1 MSAVL
6 ISDLHLHE
14 SDPTLFSKF
23 EMFLSSKIYGFNN
36 LYILGDLFETW
47 IGDDDESKFNKKV
60 IEILKKVSADGMKVF
75 LMHGN
80 RDFLIGESFCS
91 TINAELLSDYHIYE
105 DGDSKILLL
114 HGDTLCT
121 DDSKYQEFR
130 KLVRTESWKGDF
142 LSKSLKERIDIA
154 SGLRE
159 MSNEE
164 TENKKNEIMDVNLES
179 VRKISNKFNIEKMIH
194 GHTHRPFI
202 HQDENLLRVV
212 LSDWDNEV
220 NYATVINGEI
230 LSLIHI

>member
-1 MSAVL
+1 MSAIL

-23 EMFLSSKIYGFNN
+23 EMFLSSKVYGFNN

-121 DDSKYQEFR
+121 DDIRYQEFR

-179 VRKISNKFNIEKMIH
+179 VRKISNEFNIEKMIH

-212 LSDWDNEV
+212 LSDWENEV

-230 LSLIHI
+230 SLETF

>member
-23 EMFLSSKIYGFNN
+23 EMFLSSKVYGFNN

-91 TINAELLSDYHIYE
+91 SINAELLSDYHIYE

-179 VRKISNKFNIEKMIH
+179 VRKISNEFNIEKMIH

-230 LSLIHI
+230 SLETF

>member
-1 MSAVL
+1 MSAIL

-23 EMFLSSKIYGFNN
+23 EMFFSSKVYGFNN

-91 TINAELLSDYHIYE
+91 SINAELLSDYHIYE

-121 DDSKYQEFR
+121 DDIRYQEFR
-130 KLVRTESWKGDF
+130 KLVRTEGWKGDF

-179 VRKISNKFNIEKMIH
+179 VRKISNEFNIEKMIH

-212 LSDWDNEV
+212 LSDWENEV

-230 LSLIHI
+230 SLETF

>member
-121 DDSKYQEFR
+121 DDIRYQEFR
-130 KLVRTESWKGDF
+130 KLVRTESWKGNF

-164 TENKKNEIMDVNLES
+164 TEDKKNEIMDVNLES
-179 VRKISNKFNIEKMIH
+179 VRKISNEFNIEKMIH

-212 LSDWDNEV
+212 LSDWENEV

-230 LSLIHI
+230 SLETF

>member
-60 IEILKKVSADGMKVF
+60 IEILKKVSANGMKVF

-121 DDSKYQEFR
+121 DDIRYQEFR

-179 VRKISNKFNIEKMIH
+179 VRKISNEFNIEKMIH

-212 LSDWDNEV
+212 LSDWENEV

-230 LSLIHI
+230 SLETF

>member
-14 SDPTLFSKF
+14 SDPTLFNKF
-23 EMFLSSKIYGFNN
+23 EIFLSSKVYGFNN

-91 TINAELLSDYHIYE
+91 SINAELLSDYHIYE

-121 DDSKYQEFR
+121 CLLYTSPSPRDS
-130 KLVRTESWKGDF
+130 
-142 LSKSLKERIDIA
+142 
-154 SGLRE
+154 
-159 MSNEE
+159 
-164 TENKKNEIMDVNLES
+164 
-179 VRKISNKFNIEKMIH
+179 
-194 GHTHRPFI
+194 
-202 HQDENLLRVV
+202 
-212 LSDWDNEV
+212 
-220 NYATVINGEI
+220 
-230 LSLIHI
+230 

>member
-23 EMFLSSKIYGFNN
+23 EMFLSSKVYGFNN

-121 DDSKYQEFR
+121 DDIRYQEFR

-164 TENKKNEIMDVNLES
+164 TEDKKNEIMDVNLEC
-179 VRKISNKFNIEKMIH
+179 VRKISNEFNIEKMIH

-230 LSLIHI
+230 SLETF

>member
-14 SDPTLFSKF
+14 SDLALYDKF
-23 EMFLSSKIYGFNN
+23 ERFLSSKINGFDN
-36 LYILGDLFETW
+36 LFILGDLFETW
-47 IGDDDESKFNKKV
+47 IGDDNESEFNKNV
-60 IEILKKVSADGMKVF
+60 IEILKKVSTDGIKVF

-80 RDFLIGESFCS
+80 RDFLIGENFCS
-91 TINAELLSDYHIYE
+91 SINAELLSDYHIYE
-105 DGDSKILLL
+105 DGASKILLL

-121 DDSKYQEFR
+121 DDVRYQEFR
-130 KLVRTESWKGDF
+130 KLVRDKNWRDDF
-142 LSKSLKERIDIA
+142 LSKSLKERFDIA

-164 TENKKNEIMDVNLES
+164 TDNKKNEIMDVNQES
-179 VRKISNKFNIEKMIH
+179 VSKISNEFSIKKMIH

-202 HQDENLLRVV
+202 HKDKNLVRVV
-212 LSDWDNEV
+212 LSDWENVV

-230 LSLIHI
+230 SLESF

>member
-121 DDSKYQEFR
+121 DDIRYQEFR

-164 TENKKNEIMDVNLES
+164 TEDKKNEIMDVNLEC
-179 VRKISNKFNIEKMIH
+179 VRKISNEFNIEKMIH

-212 LSDWDNEV
+212 LSDWENEV

-230 LSLIHI
+230 SLETF

>member
-14 SDPTLFSKF
+14 SDLALYDKF
-23 EMFLSSKIYGFNN
+23 ERFLSSKINGFDN
-36 LYILGDLFETW
+36 LFILGDLFETW
-47 IGDDDESKFNKKV
+47 IGDDNESEFNKNV
-60 IEILKKVSADGMKVF
+60 IEILNKVSTDEIKVF

-80 RDFLIGESFCS
+80 RDFLIGENFCS
-91 TINAELLSDYHIYE
+91 SINAELLSDYHIYE
-105 DGDSKILLL
+105 DGASKILLL

-121 DDSKYQEFR
+121 DDVRYQEFR
-130 KLVRTESWKGDF
+130 KLVRDKNWRDDF
-142 LSKSLKERIDIA
+142 LSKSLKERFDIA

-164 TENKKNEIMDVNLES
+164 TDNKKNEIMDVNQES
-179 VRKISNKFNIEKMIH
+179 VLKISNEFSIKKMIH

-202 HQDENLLRVV
+202 HKDKNLVRVV
-212 LSDWDNEV
+212 LSDWENVV

-230 LSLIHI
+230 SLESF

>member
-14 SDPTLFSKF
+14 SDLTLYDKF
-23 EMFLSSKIYGFNN
+23 EGFLSSKVDGFDN
-36 LYILGDLFETW
+36 LFILGDLFETW
-47 IGDDDESKFNKKV
+47 IGDDNESEFNKKV
-60 IEILKKVSADGMKVF
+60 IKILKKVSADGIKVF

-91 TINAELLSDYHIYE
+91 SINAKLLSDYHIYE
-105 DGDSKILLL
+105 DGTSKILLL

-121 DDSKYQEFR
+121 DDGRYQEFR
-130 KLVRTESWKGDF
+130 KLVRDKSWREDF
-142 LSKSLKERIDIA
+142 LSKSLKERFDIA

-164 TENKKNEIMDVNLES
+164 TGNKKNEIMDVNQES
-179 VRKISNKFNIEKMIH
+179 VSKISSEFRIKKMIH

-202 HQDENLLRVV
+202 HKDKNLVRVV
-212 LSDWDNEV
+212 LSDWENEV
-220 NYATVINGEI
+220 NYATVIDGEI
-230 LSLIHI
+230 SLETF

>member
-121 DDSKYQEFR
+121 DDIRYQEFR
-130 KLVRTESWKGDF
+130 KLVRTESWRDDF

-159 MSNEE
+159 MSNQE

-179 VRKISNKFNIEKMIH
+179 VRKISNEFNIEKMIH

-212 LSDWDNEV
+212 LSDWENEV

-230 LSLIHI
+230 SLETF

>member
-1 MSAVL
+1 MSAVF

-14 SDPTLFSKF
+14 SDPTLFNKF
-23 EMFLSSKIYGFNN
+23 EIFLSSKVYGFNN

-91 TINAELLSDYHIYE
+91 SINAELLSDYHIYE

-212 LSDWDNEV
+212 LSDWENEV

-230 LSLIHI
+230 SLETF

>member
-121 DDSKYQEFR
+121 DDIRYQEFR
-130 KLVRTESWKGDF
+130 KLVRTESWKGNF

-164 TENKKNEIMDVNLES
+164 TEDKKNEIMDVNLEC
-179 VRKISNKFNIEKMIH
+179 VRKISNEFNIEKMIH

-212 LSDWDNEV
+212 LSDWENEV

-230 LSLIHI
+230 SLETF

>member
-1 MSAVL
+1 
-6 ISDLHLHE
+6 
-14 SDPTLFSKF
+14 
-23 EMFLSSKIYGFNN
+23 
-36 LYILGDLFETW
+36 
-47 IGDDDESKFNKKV
+47 
-60 IEILKKVSADGMKVF
+60 MKVF

-121 DDSKYQEFR
+121 DDIRYQEFR

-179 VRKISNKFNIEKMIH
+179 VRKISNEFNIEKMIH

-212 LSDWDNEV
+212 LSDWENEV

-230 LSLIHI
+230 SLETF

>member
-23 EMFLSSKIYGFNN
+23 EMFLSSKVYGFNN

-91 TINAELLSDYHIYE
+91 SINAELLSDYHIYE

-179 VRKISNKFNIEKMIH
+179 VRKISNEFNIEKMIH

-212 LSDWDNEV
+212 LSDWENEV

-230 LSLIHI
+230 SLETF

>member
-23 EMFLSSKIYGFNN
+23 EMFLSSKVYGFNN

-121 DDSKYQEFR
+121 DDIRYQEFR

-179 VRKISNKFNIEKMIH
+179 VRKISNEFNIKKMIH

-212 LSDWDNEV
+212 LSDWENEV

-230 LSLIHI
+230 SLETF

>member
-1 MSAVL
+1 MSAVF

-14 SDPTLFSKF
+14 SDPTLFNKF
-23 EMFLSSKIYGFNN
+23 EIFLSSKVYGFNN

-154 SGLRE
+154 YGLRE

-212 LSDWDNEV
+212 LSDWENEV

-230 LSLIHI
+230 SLETF